1 MKTKFFVCI
10 LLAAFISVANVV
22 AQGFQPPAP
31 GKAVVYFTRVT
42 GMGFA
47 ISFEFFHQDKY
58 IGAFKGQNYMRYELD
73 PGQQLLWASSENK
86 EFVAC
91 DLKEGGTYI
100 ILVDVIMGAMK
111 ARVGFNPIASSDERF
126 QRAKELIN
134 SKAPVEMPQ
143 DKIEAMNTKLA
154 KFIPEQLGKYEN
166 EWKGTKNFKSI
177 TPDMAIPEEA
187 MK

>member
-1 MKTKFFVCI
+1 MKTKFLVCV
-10 LLAAFISVANVV
+10 LLVAFTSLANVMS
-22 AQGFQPPAP
+22 QGFQPPAP

-91 DLKEGGTYI
+91 ELKEGGTYI

-134 SKAPVEMPQ
+134 SKPPVEMPQ
-143 DKIEAMNTKLA
+143 EKIEAMNKKLV
-154 KFIPEQLGKYEN
+154 KFIPEQLEKYEK

>member
-1 MKTKFFVCI
+1 MKTK
-10 LLAAFISVANVV
+10 SVLIALMFAMAGLSSSF

-47 ISFEFFHQDKY
+47 VSFEYFHQDKY
-58 IGAFKGQNYMRYELD
+58 IGFFKGQNYLRYELD
-73 PGQQLLWASSENK
+73 PGEQLLWASSENK
-86 EFVAC
+86 EFITC
-91 DLKEGGTYI
+91 DLKEGGSYI
-100 ILVDVIMGAMK
+100 VLVDVIMGAMK

-134 SKAPVEMPQ
+134 SKPPVEIPQ
-143 DKIEAMNTKLA
+143 EKIDAMNKKLA
-154 KFIPEQLGKYEN
+154 DFIPEQLAKYEN
-166 EWKGTKNFKSI
+166 EWKGTKNFKHISA
-177 TPDMAIPEEA
+177 DMAIPEEA